1 MTDPGNAPRSL
12 AECDIALKAAGE
24 EIKRRL
30 QFDSRILVRGQDDVL
45 TLSEYEALFEADMK
59 ICEKAL
65 DVLLGLV
72 NAKKKYLE
80 ALLARKQ
87 MERAFP
93 SAVAQA
99 IQQLS
104 IENDAASDLRQRVQ
118 EGDFSFF
125 LSTYGKGDVNL
136 LSSSSDVPFMA
147 DNGAASASSTG
158 GDLRD
163 NINSLASRY
172 DNMTISSTQPV
183 HVPIIERPQYSSDAA
198 RRILGMLPKESIE
211 RAAESNS
218 STDLLAHG
226 VQGQSETFVCHP
238 PHHFSTGSKNQ
249 EPPGKLPFASG
260 GSSLDGSVISE
271 TGDGSDQNGLRRYS
285 PVRNIPPQPNF
296 DDTGLDSFLDD
307 HSVPVTANS
316 SCKVR
321 FNDENI
327 RQQCV
332 FSGAD
337 PAAAVLKSCGNIAAS
352 KTVEK
357 PLSDPTPECFWSS
370 GTYQPPPRPKFT
382 SSAGRLYNRE

>member
-136 LSSSSDVPFMA
+136 LSSSSDVPLMA
-147 DNGAASASSTG
+147 DNG
-158 GDLRD
+158 
-163 NINSLASRY
+163 
-172 DNMTISSTQPV
+172 
-183 HVPIIERPQYSSDAA
+183 PQYSSDAA